1 MLIRIFRSNFRLVR
15 GFSQTFSNKAGPSS
29 IYSLQGLD
37 HKTEGDQLLTFAKSL
52 VQEYW
57 TLKREDQEEFFVKLA
72 TNYGANK
79 AALEHAITLFQKN
92 PSYFVEVRN
101 TATPLYYKL
110 LKMVA
115 NLPGGVKTV
124 CDMRA
129 HILIAENEA
138 VHPIRGIVDF
148 RKRIGA
154 HRRCFYFG
162 HQAMPREP
170 LVMVHVAL
178 MDRIADNVQTIVKS
192 EDDTFDENLHTTAIY
207 YSITSIQKGLSGID
221 LGNMLIKQVA
231 TKISSELPNIKTHCT
246 LSPIPG
252 FRAWLLRCLHEHS
265 EYGQIVD
272 DFIIRTV
279 RRATGKQNLS
289 KDEVTDLLIKNF
301 SNSNFSANFHLRN
314 GAEMYRINWRG
325 DTSNRGLENSLGIMV
340 NYRYRLESMHKNSH
354 KYSTDKIITVSDS
367 IIKLL
372 GPKLTDIVRN

>member
-1 MLIRIFRSNFRLVR
+1 MLIRVFRSNFRLVR

-129 HILIAENEA
+129 HILDFIAHQTDREKVHSLRRIEEACRELLTIWFCLSNLRLERVTWESPGDILYKIAENEA

-178 MDRIADNVQTIVKS
+178 MDKIADNVQTIVKS

-231 TKISSELPNIKTHCT
+231 TKITSELPNIKIHST

-289 KDEVTDLLIKNF
+289 KDEVTDLLIKI
-301 SNSNFSANFHLRN
+301 FSAERISLEQLDLLR
-314 GAEMYRINWRG
+314 
-325 DTSNRGLENSLGIMV
+325 
-340 NYRYRLESMHKNSH
+340 
-354 KYSTDKIITVSDS
+354 
-367 IIKLL
+367 
-372 GPKLTDIVRN
+372 